1 MGLFT
6 LLAVKGSKH
15 QVSSLIIMSESDAC
29 ALNTDGSLKDAK
41 DIIFYHDPDD
51 TVPLST
57 PSSAPTLT
65 GCKPVPVIAGSR
77 RSVRTSKPS
86 ARLRDTENIYSSTSR
101 KRALSSANEIQP
113 THKKVIPSLFH
124 DDSLDDDTGNDTDPL
139 EPGADQPEAEDESEP
154 EDHAETE
161 DGAEPMVAQVAKS
174 ECTADIRT
182 TFTRHETHW
191 VCNPCKYV
199 VSAVCIV
206 SYWYLI
212 GTLVNLRA
220 GTYFEEESLHSTLTL
235 VGTFMSF
242 HLLTFH
248 TNTSISKKNHFQLYK
263 ARCQAAGI
271 AMHPRAIPA
280 DEDQALWVLIN
291 LLYNTALN
299 NWQFE
304 AIYPW

>member
-1 MGLFT
+1 MVIGILKICGDFEFFPEARIPHPRLSNKLFSRSSLFT
-6 LLAVKGSKH
+6 LLAVKSSKH
-15 QVSSLIIMSESDAC
+15 QVSSLIIMSEIDAC

-41 DIIFYHDPDD
+41 DIVFYHDPDD

-113 THKKVIPSLFH
+113 ARKKVIPSLFD
-124 DDSLDDDTGNDTDPL
+124 DDSLDDNDTGNDTDPL

-154 EDHAETE
+154 EDDAETE
-161 DGAEPMVAQVAKS
+161 DGAEPKVAQATLAKS
-174 ECTADIRT
+174 ERTADIRT
-182 TFTRHETHW
+182 TFTRHEMHW

-206 SYWYLI
+206 SY
-212 GTLVNLRA
+212 
-220 GTYFEEESLHSTLTL
+220 
-235 VGTFMSF
+235 
-242 HLLTFH
+242 
-248 TNTSISKKNHFQLYK
+248 
-263 ARCQAAGI
+263 
-271 AMHPRAIPA
+271 
-280 DEDQALWVLIN
+280 
-291 LLYNTALN
+291 
-299 NWQFE
+299 
-304 AIYPW
+304 